1 MKNILV
7 IGDIVGRCGRE
18 LIFEKLKDIKNEYN
32 IDFTIVNG
40 ENATTGNG
48 ITEKYAYMLLDA
60 GADCITLGNHAFDKK
75 DLNNMLNTSTK
86 IVRPLNVN
94 PDLPGDGVAVFD
106 MRDYKIAVINLL
118 GNVFIEGADSNP
130 FTVLDKAVENIERK
144 HGRCNIIVDFHAEA
158 TSEKEALGYY
168 LDGRATAV
176 LGTHTHVQTADERI
190 LPHGTAYITDVGRTG
205 AIDSVLG
212 LDIQASLA
220 RFIEDPT
227 KKKPPFNVAKGR
239 HQLCGV
245 CVKVNEETGLAED
258 IQRICVYQK

>member
-75 DLNNMLNTSTK
+75 DLNNMLDASK
-86 IVRPLNVN
+86 EIVRPLNVN

-106 MRDYKIAVINLL
+106 MGEYKIAVINLL
-118 GNVFIEGADSNP
+118 GNVFIDGADSNP
-130 FTVLDKAVENIERK
+130 FPVLQKAIENIERK
-144 HGRCNIIVDFHAEA
+144 YGFCNIIVDFHAEA
-158 TSEKEALGYY
+158 TSEKQALGFFM
-168 LDGRATAV
+168 DGKITA
-176 LGTHTHVQTADERI
+176 LFGTHTHVQTNDIKI
-190 LPHGTAYITDVGRTG
+190 LKNGTGYITDVGMTGAEYSVIGLDKDIAVNRFAIGEKGKFKWSDISPMINGCVFTIDERTG
-205 AIDSVLG
+205 KTVSVKS
-212 LDIQASLA
+212 IYK
-220 RFIEDPT
+220 R
-227 KKKPPFNVAKGR
+227 
-239 HQLCGV
+239 
-245 CVKVNEETGLAED
+245 
-258 IQRICVYQK
+258 Y

>member
-75 DLNNMLNTSTK
+75 DLNNMLDTSK
-86 IVRPLNVN
+86 EIVRPLNVN

-106 MRDYKIAVINLL
+106 MGEYKIAVINLL
-118 GNVFIEGADSNP
+118 GNVFIDGADSNP
-130 FTVLDKAVENIERK
+130 FPVLEKAVENVERK
-144 HGRCNIIVDFHAEA
+144 YGFCNIIVDFHAEA
-158 TSEKEALGYY
+158 TSEKQALGYFM
-168 LDGRATAV
+168 DGKITA
-176 LGTHTHVQTADERI
+176 LFGTHTHVQTNDIKI
-190 LPHGTAYITDVGRTG
+190 LKNGTGYITDVGMTGAEYSVIGLDKDIAVNRFAIGEKGKFKWSDISPMINGCVFTIDERTG
-205 AIDSVLG
+205 KTVSVKS
-212 LDIQASLA
+212 IYK
-220 RFIEDPT
+220 R
-227 KKKPPFNVAKGR
+227 
-239 HQLCGV
+239 
-245 CVKVNEETGLAED
+245 
-258 IQRICVYQK
+258 Y